1 MGGKLKEFLKKQRL
15 LLATLFASAVAFI
28 GGYQIT
34 VSSKSHAEFWPA
46 IGSWIGGVATVY
58 AVCIA
63 IVEYKNRKRLDGA
76 SERWEILTCIK
87 AGYYENWFYYSLS
100 QLATKCCFESFRSA
114 EKVNRDYAHN
124 KWNKSLKLTL
134 EYRSQFIKTHN
145 EFADIAKRL
154 RFLSPKRYEIFKSDF
169 SKLYELANEAEM
181 LMNGID
187 MSRFDKNDPSWSSRW
202 KELSDSI
209 SKKNNYD
216 SVFNIQ
222 FDLEW
227 DEYSKGVRE
236 NVFDS
241 LLKKLENPK
250 L

>member
-1 MGGKLKEFLKKQRL
+1 MREKSKAFWSAHRL
-15 LLATLFASAVAFI
+15 LLATIITLVVALI
-28 GGYQIT
+28 GGYPIL
-34 VSSKSHAEFWPA
+34 VSAKTHVEFWPA
-46 IGSWIGGVATVY
+46 IGSWVGGVATVY

-63 IVEYKNRKRLDGA
+63 TVEYKNRKRLDGA

-100 QLATKCCFESFRSA
+100 QLETKCCFESFRSA

-145 EFADIAKRL
+145 EFANIAKRL

-187 MSRFDKNDPSWSSRW
+187 MSRFDKNDPRWSSRW

-209 SKKNNYD
+209 SKKSNYD
-216 SVFNIQ
+216 SVINIQ

-227 DEYSKGVRE
+227 GEYSKEVRE
-236 NVFDS
+236 DVFYS